1 MSGALLAMRVIVLRT
16 TEVLMRPRPISA
28 PARPVT
34 VTALLSCLAGCDA
47 GPSTRDCDR
56 RLAYCDPIDATVPF
70 DVQLRGDVRPI
81 DATDLFTGLLSV
93 SIAPE
98 NPTLV
103 VRGVVATQPFM
114 ALGRYADG
122 TQRPIPLGVWSL
134 TRARAGSI
142 DPDTGSFTAT
152 GQVGDVTE
160 VRYQLARP
168 IGDALRASATLTVRF
183 EQESYAAPAT
193 AADRARFAALA
204 PDAARQG
211 VVRYP
216 LDNAL
221 VPQNVAPPD
230 VQWEQ
235 GVAGDVYRVRLTKPH
250 VAVTGYVTHTGAG
263 FRFDWLVNAAGWRAL
278 VESDLEEPITLR
290 VDRATAGAAIEGPAR
305 VVRVAQGSLAGA
317 VYYWDLQAGKIL
329 RIREEP
335 SGPVREDFLP
345 NPPARPAGRSR
356 CVACHTVSRDG
367 LQMAAEMWEGQG
379 PSTVFDLGRDL
390 TANPAPTRFPLTD
403 TAASP
408 SWVYAS
414 FSANSTRL
422 IANRLGGLFLVNPA
436 TGRTVPPAAGTLP
449 QGNSVQPAWSP
460 DGNTI
465 AYISEATGEGPTAFG
480 ASNLSTIPVT
490 APDSF
495 GAVAQRVTGAS
506 LMAQREAGRALAYPT
521 WTPDSRWLAFQHGP
535 YSESD
540 RAGATATAPRTRFPA
555 ALYLVAPT
563 GGAPTRL
570 TNASADEREDDAYF
584 PNFSPFVQGGHY
596 WLVYFSRR
604 DYGNAQAGTRGTGRR
619 QLWVTAISTSVTPG
633 TDPSNVPYWLP
644 GQDVGSD
651 NVSGFWAPQPCRPRG
666 MSCTVSSECCAGTCG
681 PDAMGNLVCNP
692 PPPEAACRREGER
705 CGANSDCCE
714 GLSCA
719 ANVCLRPP
727 G

>member
-1 MSGALLAMRVIVLRT
+1 MPSVMLGTMQVPMRPQTSPAALLPASGAAALLAVF
-16 TEVLMRPRPISA
+16 S
-28 PARPVT
+28 
-34 VTALLSCLAGCDA
+34 GCDA
-47 GPSTRDCDR
+47 GPSTRDCDP
-56 RLAYCDPIDATVPF
+56 RLAYCDGGMDASKPIDVATRP
-70 DVQLRGDVRPI
+70 DVRPL
-81 DATDLFTGLLSV
+81 DVTDLYTGLLSV

-103 VRGVVATQPFM
+103 VHGAIAMQPFM

-122 TQRPIPLGVWSL
+122 TQRPISLGTWSL

-142 DPDTGSFTAT
+142 DPATGRFTAT
-152 GQVGDVTE
+152 GQVGDLTE
-160 VRYQLARP
+160 VHYELPRP
-168 IGDALRASATLTVRF
+168 GAESLRAATNLTVRF
-183 EQESYAAPAT
+183 EQEFYAAPST
-193 AADRARFAALA
+193 EADRARFATLV
-204 PDAARQG
+204 PDAARE
-211 VVRYP
+211 VIVRYP
-216 LDNAL
+216 LANAL

-235 GVAGDVYRVRLTKPH
+235 GAAGDVYRVRLSKPH
-250 VAVTGYVTHTGAG
+250 VAVTGYVTHSGAA
-263 FRFDWLVNAAGWRAL
+263 FRYDWSVDPAGWRAL

-290 VDRATAGAAIEGPAR
+290 VDRATAGAAIEGTAR
-305 VVRVAQGSLAGA
+305 TVRVAQGSLAGA
-317 VYYWDLQAGKIL
+317 VYYWDLRAGRIL

-335 SGPVREDFLP
+335 TGPVRENFLP
-345 NPPARPAGRSR
+345 NPPARPTGDRSR

-367 LQMAAEMWEGQG
+367 LQMAAELWEGQG
-379 PSTVFDLGRDL
+379 PSGVFDLGTDL
-390 TANPAPTRFPLTD
+390 TRDPAPMRFPVVD
-403 TAASP
+403 SPTAP

-414 FSANSTRL
+414 FSANATRL
-422 IANRLGGLFLVNPA
+422 IANRLGGLFLVDPA

-449 QGNSVQPAWSP
+449 QGNSVQPSWSP

-465 AYISEATGEGPTAFG
+465 AYISEAVGDGPTAF
-480 ASNLSTIPVT
+480 ATSNLSTLPVT

-495 GAVAQRVTGAS
+495 GPVAQRVMGAS
-506 LMAQREAGRALAYPT
+506 LATQREAGRALAYPT

-540 RAGATATAPRTRFPA
+540 RAGATPTAPRTRFPS
-555 ALYLVAPT
+555 ALYIVAPT

-604 DYGNAQAGTRGTGRR
+604 DYGNAQAGTRGSGRR
-619 QLWVTAISTSVTPG
+619 QLWVAAVSTGVVPG
-633 TDPSNVPYWLP
+633 TDPSSVPYWLP
-644 GQDVGSD
+644 GQDVASD

-681 PDAMGNLVCNP
+681 PNAAGQLVCNP

-705 CGANSDCCE
+705 CGADSDCCD